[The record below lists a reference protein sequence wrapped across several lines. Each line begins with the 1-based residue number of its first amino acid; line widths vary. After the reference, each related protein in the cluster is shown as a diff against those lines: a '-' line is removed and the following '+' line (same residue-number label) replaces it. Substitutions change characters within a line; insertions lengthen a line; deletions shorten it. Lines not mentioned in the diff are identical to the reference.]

1 MCRPCAKAKLACAYE
16 LPPGQTRAQALMES
30 QQRLR
35 DELHSHASLVHFLR
49 VVDANTSI
57 QMLSRLRHGD
67 YDRALLGTD
76 LATRTNSSGDKIF
89 PWEEQMEGRQ
99 HQRAHDA
106 NQLPP
111 VDAFPPV
118 RHDGALYPL
127 PRSTIDK
134 PSLPYE
140 SAAASPHG
148 YPANF
153 EGPHGMHAS
162 HPMIEGSTL
171 APYQPYQHPDMQAQ
185 LRRPS
190 SFQQQDDMSHM
201 STLPSN
207 DPNRTYPG
215 PQ

>member
-1 MCRPCAKAKLACAYE
+1 
-16 LPPGQTRAQALMES
+16 MES

-35 DELHSHASLVHFLR
+35 DELHSHASLVHTLR
-49 VVDANTSI
+49 AVDANTSI

-67 YDRALLGTD
+67 YDSALLGTD

-89 PWEEQMEGRQ
+89 PWEEQMDDRQ
-99 HQRAHDA
+99 HQRAHDV
-106 NQLPP
+106 NLLPP

-118 RHDGALYPL
+118 RRDGALYPL
-127 PRSTIDK
+127 PRSTIDN
-134 PSLPYE
+134 PYE
-140 SAAASPHG
+140 SAAASPQG
-148 YPANF
+148 YPTNF

-162 HPMIEGSTL
+162 HAMIEGSTL
-171 APYQPYQHPDMQAQ
+171 PAYQQRMPPYQHPDIQAQ

-190 SFQQQDDMSHM
+190 SFQQQQGDMSHM

-207 DPNRTYPG
+207 DPNRAYPG